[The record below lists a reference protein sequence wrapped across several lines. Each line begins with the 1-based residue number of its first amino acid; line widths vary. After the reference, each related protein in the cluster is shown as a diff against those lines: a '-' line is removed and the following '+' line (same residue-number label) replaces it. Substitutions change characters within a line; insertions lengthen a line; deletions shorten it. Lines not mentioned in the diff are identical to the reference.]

1 VAFAGTAGVKIGAS
15 ALVLACNSGVGFAR
29 VTKTVNYIGVGDT
42 ASGRYSMDQLV
53 EFRVNCMRDHNL
65 NMVPGGSF
73 WAAPLRAT
81 AEPPP
86 QL

>member
-1 VAFAGTAGVKIGAS
+1 
-15 ALVLACNSGVGFAR
+15 
-29 VTKTVNYIGVGDT
+29 
-42 ASGRYSMDQLV
+42 MDQLV

-65 NMVPGGSF
+65 NMVPGGFF